1 MKISSRI
8 LGMERQNNRTKNRL
22 NIYYMISK
30 KQEYTIKKITN
41 FIVMTD
47 NTSTTT
53 ADVTDEDFMNS
64 IFILKDGLL
73 NDLLDG
79 RIDREEYAYKLGQL
93 DEELKVIC

>member
-1 MKISSRI
+1 
-8 LGMERQNNRTKNRL
+8 
-22 NIYYMISK
+22 
-30 KQEYTIKKITN
+30 
-41 FIVMTD
+41 MTD
-47 NTSTTT
+47 NISTTT

-73 NDLLDG
+73 NDLLEG

>member
-1 MKISSRI
+1 
-8 LGMERQNNRTKNRL
+8 
-22 NIYYMISK
+22 
-30 KQEYTIKKITN
+30 
-41 FIVMTD
+41 MTD

>member
-1 MKISSRI
+1 
-8 LGMERQNNRTKNRL
+8 
-22 NIYYMISK
+22 
-30 KQEYTIKKITN
+30 
-41 FIVMTD
+41 MTD
-47 NTSTTT
+47 NISTTT

>member
-1 MKISSRI
+1 
-8 LGMERQNNRTKNRL
+8 
-22 NIYYMISK
+22 
-30 KQEYTIKKITN
+30 
-41 FIVMTD
+41 MTD

-93 DEELKVIC
+93 DEELKVIIC